1 MKFIKIQNSYINLYQ
16 VTDIFID
23 GVTKRI
29 VFAFNGDLDMEFDF
43 ENDIEFTEALTRLEM
58 GGVSIG

>member
-16 VTDIFID
+16 VTDIFVD

-29 VFAFNGDLDMEFDF
+29 VFAFNGDLDMEFDY
-43 ENDIEFTEALTRLEM
+43 ELESEFAEALRSLERN
-58 GGVSIG
+58 GVPL

>member
-16 VTDIFID
+16 VTDIFVD

-29 VFAFNGDLDMEFDF
+29 VFAFNGDLDMKFDYELESEFA
-43 ENDIEFTEALTRLEM
+43 EALRSLERN
-58 GGVSIG
+58 GVPL